1 MRRPSPRAPDYGAGL
16 WLNRNSGSERRVLFP
31 GQGSPNLFAM
41 AGHLGQYVL
50 VSPEQKLTIVRL
62 GRTEDTQTGKLMED
76 LSKIAAL
83 YPAQYTAVE

>member
-1 MRRPSPRAPDYGAGL
+1 
-16 WLNRNSGSERRVLFP
+16 
-31 GQGSPNLFAM
+31 M